1 MPRGHNAH
9 VISGLLDK
17 RAHVAGEI
25 LHAETAL
32 KERRAQLIALD
43 VVIRMFVPDCDP
55 ETIPPIRPKAS
66 PNLFFKY
73 GELPRLVIN
82 ILRKA
87 GEPLL
92 LDQVVNAVIDAK
104 GLTVDRKVR
113 RHIRDTVRVALG
125 RLEHRRR
132 SVRRIIRAPDTLWE
146 LAPLT

>member
-1 MPRGHNAH
+1 MPRGRNTY

-25 LHAETAL
+25 LHAEGAL
-32 KERRAQLIALD
+32 KQRREQLIALD

-55 ETIPPIRPKAS
+55 EAIPPVRPVS

-73 GELPRLVIN
+73 AELPRLIIN

-87 GEPLL
+87 KGPLL

-125 RLEHRRR
+125 RLEHRRQ
-132 SVRRIIRAPDTLWE
+132 SVRRVIQASDTWWE
-146 LAPLT
+146 LAG